1 MKKREIIILLI
12 TIALVGGIFGYSLMR
27 QQKGAVVLI
36 KIDGEVVEELPLEE
50 DTVYEVTQDGRVS
63 NVVHIEDSQ
72 VWITDADCPDKLC
85 ENMGKVSKDGQTLVC
100 LPNKVIVQIE
110 GGEGADIDMVAQ

>member
-1 MKKREIIILLI
+1 MKKREIIILVI
-12 TIALVGGIFGYSLMR
+12 TVLLVAGIFAFYLYR
-27 QQKGAVVLI
+27 QQQGAVVLV
-36 KIDGEVVEELPLEE
+36 KINGEVVEELPLDE
-50 DTVYEVTQDGRVS
+50 DTVYEITQDGRVS

-110 GGEGADIDMVAQ
+110 GGESADIDIVAQ